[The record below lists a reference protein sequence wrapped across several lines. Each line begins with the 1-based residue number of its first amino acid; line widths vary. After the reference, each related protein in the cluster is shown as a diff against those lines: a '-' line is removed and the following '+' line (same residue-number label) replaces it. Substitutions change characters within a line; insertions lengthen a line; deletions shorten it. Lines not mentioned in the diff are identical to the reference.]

1 MDFEQYL
8 AALRELPQSDKSD
21 HVEIARAELAFRR
34 LLESLDGDFGSPP
47 DLAKVSALL
56 FKVIGLPPSEFRELT
71 YAEKLA
77 YMEMAAEK
85 LQKKTGRPSK
95 RQSKA
100 TIGAIMLDVLR
111 KTPDAKFW
119 TSRQWAERLGCG
131 RTSIQKTEIW
141 KRCVASREENKN
153 LAKQKAARPYED

>member
-1 MDFEQYL
+1 MDFLQYIEKL
-8 AALRELPQSDKSD
+8 KSLPGNERKKHVDAAKD
-21 HVEIARAELAFRR
+21 ELAFRK
-34 LLESLDGDFGSPP
+34 LLLSLGLDFGTPP
-47 DLAKVSALL
+47 DEAKVSALL
-56 FKVIGLPPSEFRELT
+56 FKVIGLPPSEFLQFDAAHRLRYLEI
-71 YAEKLA
+71 
-77 YMEMAAEK
+77 AAEK

-95 RQSKA
+95 RQPKA
-100 TIGAIMLDVLR
+100 TIGARMLDVLR

-141 KRCVASREENKN
+141 KQCVASREENKN